1 MDVGADKRIRMTN
14 KGMEGGEDIA
24 RRHRLVEWMVV
35 KILGMEPHQAHI
47 EAHRLEHGVSPQ
59 LEERLFELL
68 GQPTKSPFGRPIP
81 GTGEPKTPPNSI
93 SLDRA
98 ATNEAYVVER
108 IPEEDPNL
116 LRFLVDSQVVPDSNI
131 EVADA
136 APYLG
141 SPNRGDRHRQGVG
154 WLQRGPADPCS
165 PQGKRRTDGGRAHER
180 LSLLHLNGF
189 MGGVGPEIPG
199 PTRSRPGSLPE
210 PGVARSGKDT
220 KRLAGMCAASILI
233 SSGGESRSAS
243 PETTSVGTRI
253 VSNLE
258 YVMGVRRGWV
268 GNRHRAVSSDRCP
281 TNGLRLPGPPLY
293 MTNLTREAPPG
304 VVGFHQGATWSAL
317 PGIPGLG
324 HRQLCWPLQD

>member
-1 MDVGADKRIRMTN
+1 MPRRRKTEALSESPQTSAVYERLSPATENYLLCLYKLWEETGEPTVTELTETLKGLPPTEGLGTSVPSVAGMIRRMEKQGLVDVGADKRIRMTK

-98 ATNEAYVVER
+98 ATKEAYVVER

-141 SPNRGDRHRQGVG
+141 VLTVETG
-154 WLQRGPADPCS
+154 
-165 PQGKRRTDGGRAHER
+165 TGR
-180 LSLLHLNGF
+180 
-189 MGGVGPEIPG
+189 V
-199 PTRSRPGSLPE
+199 
-210 PGVARSGKDT
+210 
-220 KRLAGMCAASILI
+220 
-233 SSGGESRSAS
+233 
-243 PETTSVGTRI
+243 SVGYNVAQQILVRLKE
-253 VSNLE
+253 SDAPME
-258 YVMGVRRGWV
+258 GV
-268 GNRHRAVSSDRCP
+268 
-281 TNGLRLPGPPLY
+281 
-293 MTNLTREAPPG
+293 LTSG
-304 VVGFHQGATWSAL
+304 
-317 PGIPGLG
+317 
-324 HRQLCWPLQD
+324 